1 MGVLALLLALLD
13 LTGAVQLW
21 HVFALAFGLGVA
33 SAIDTPVRQAF
44 VVEMV
49 GPDDLPNAVSLN
61 SATFNSARIIGPALA
76 GVAIAAV
83 GTGWVFAANAL
94 SYVAV
99 LAGLH
104 AIRTRELFPSKRV
117 ERAKG
122 QLREGLAYV
131 RARPNLLVPMVL
143 VFMVGTFGLNFQI
156 TLALVVKEVFGRGA
170 GSYGCCRPSSPSGSL
185 LGALR
190 ARDAADRPGS
200 GPCSRRCWC
209 SACSRCSW
217 GSRRPTS

>member
-1 MGVLALLLALLD
+1 MGVLALVLALLD

-21 HVFALAFGLGVA
+21 HVYALAFGLGVA

-76 GVAIAAV
+76 GVAIAASAP
-83 GTGWVFAANAL
+83 GWVFAANAL

-104 AIRTRELFPSKRV
+104 AIRTSELFPSKRWSAR
-117 ERAKG
+117 RASC
-122 QLREGLAYV
+122 A
-131 RARPNLLVPMVL
+131 RAWR
-143 VFMVGTFGLNFQI
+143 TS
-156 TLALVVKEVFGRGA
+156 ASGRTC
-170 GSYGCCRPSSPSGSL
+170 SCRWCWSSWSAPSG
-185 LGALR
+185 
-190 ARDAADRPGS
+190 
-200 GPCSRRCWC
+200 
-209 SACSRCSW
+209 
-217 GSRRPTS
+217 